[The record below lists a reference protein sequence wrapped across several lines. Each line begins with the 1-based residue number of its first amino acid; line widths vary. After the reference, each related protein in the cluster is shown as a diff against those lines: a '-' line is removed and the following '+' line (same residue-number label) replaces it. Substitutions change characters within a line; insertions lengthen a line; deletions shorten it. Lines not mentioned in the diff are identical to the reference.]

1 MAVALHPLAE
11 APSRHD
17 QLSFTG
23 DGSEYFRIWIVNLA
37 LSVVT
42 LGIYSPWAKVRR
54 LQYFYRHTR
63 LAGSSFD
70 FHGDPLAI
78 LRGRLVG
85 ALLFG
90 GYALSGFVSPLA
102 TLAMLVLIG
111 VLMPFLLARSF
122 RFRCHNTSYRGVR
135 FGFHGTASAAYK
147 VFLGL
152 PLLAVPTLGLLAPFA
167 HHRMKQYQYANATFG
182 AARFRF
188 AAPVSGFYLLYL
200 IGGALMMVIF
210 GVVMTAIVMWLI
222 ANGLPAPGDPPPSL
236 SFWQLAVFAA
246 VYVPAIVGFQA
257 VVWTRLQTL
266 VWEHTTLPGRRIECA
281 LQVLPL
287 FGIMLTNLVATV
299 LTLGLY
305 RPYAAVRQARY
316 VAQAFT
322 VITDGTAEELVA
334 AEGDAVGATG
344 EETAELFGFDVGF

>member
-1 MAVALHPLAE
+1 MAVAAHPALTE
-11 APSRHD
+11 AQPRDD

-23 DGSEYFRIWIVNLA
+23 EGSEYFRIWIVNLA

-70 FHGDPLAI
+70 FHGDPIAI

-90 GYALSGFVSPLA
+90 GYALSGLVSPLA
-102 TLAMLVLIG
+102 TLAMLLLIG
-111 VLMPFLLARSF
+111 ALMPWLLARSF

-135 FGFHGTASAAYK
+135 FGFLGTVAGAYN

-152 PLLAVPTLGLLAPFA
+152 PLLAIPTLGLLAPFA
-167 HHRMKQYQYANATFG
+167 HHRMKQYQYGNATFG
-182 AARFRF
+182 AARFSY

-200 IGGALMMVIF
+200 IGGALMMVI
-210 GVVMTAIVMWLI
+210 GVVMSAVVAGLV
-222 ANGLPAPGDPPPSL
+222 ANGLPRRGDPV
-236 SFWQLAVFAA
+236 SFSPWALALFAA
-246 VYVPAIVGFQA
+246 VYIPAIVAFQA

-266 VWEHTTLPGRRIECA
+266 VWEHTTLPGRRVSCA
-281 LQVLPL
+281 LEALPL
-287 FGIMLTNLVATV
+287 FGIMFTNLLLIV
-299 LTLGLY
+299 LTLGCY

-322 VITDGTAEELVA
+322 VVTAATAEELVA
-334 AEGDAVGATG
+334 AEGEAVGATG
-344 EETAELFGFDVGF
+344 EETAELFGFDMGF